1 MVQAALSN
9 LPAVPDRVLMTD
21 EQQAEYD
28 ALRVHADAL
37 RKTAARV
44 EDLAAQVRA
53 CLDPANGQDFYLET
67 ARHKLSAGCA
77 ALIRVAM
84 ALDAHGEASFGAAR
98 PGADRAPAQ
107 APSTS
112 RMDQ

>member
-1 MVQAALSN
+1 
-9 LPAVPDRVLMTD
+9 MTN

-53 CLDPANGQDFYLET
+53 CLDPVNGQNPYLET

-77 ALIRVAM
+77 SLIRIAM
-84 ALDAHGEASFGAAR
+84 ALDAHGEASFGAA
-98 PGADRAPAQ
+98 GHAADRPPAQ
-107 APSTS
+107 LPSTS
-112 RMDQ
+112 GMDQ